1 MALAIA
7 LVTGCASGADNND
20 SFGVGAPMQGDDTG
34 STNFTS
40 SITAASTLE
49 GGASESDTLDDDADD
64 DDDADTTAS
73 LDAADDDADDDGT
86 TGSAESTGDDGMD
99 ESTTD
104 GGEESS
110 GGGESTGVGEM
121 CPQLATCAGA
131 SGLGSVSGDS
141 GSADLFFNG
150 SEPTWLEF
158 QVTEDND
165 DVVGEDLRFTVT
177 LTSPG
182 CCDFD
187 LYVYRGAEGG
197 TTGCDGFLESSISVG
212 AVDSVSMDWGEG
224 LVANGVDDS
233 AWVAVEIVPKN
244 DECQDGQD
252 WDLVVEG
259 DT

>member
-7 LVTGCASGADNND
+7 LATGCASGADNDAD

-34 STNFTS
+34 SSNFTS

-49 GGASESDTLDDDADD
+49 GGASESEGDSLD

-110 GGGESTGVGEM
+110 GGESTGVGEM
-121 CPQLATCAGA
+121 CPQMTTCAGA
-131 SGLGSVSGDS
+131 AGLGSVSGDS
-141 GSADLFFNG
+141 GSTDLFFNG

-165 DVVGEDLRFTVT
+165 DVVGEELRFTVT

-187 LYVYRGAEGG
+187 LYVYRGAAGG
-197 TTGCDGFLESSISVG
+197 ATGCGGFLESSISVG
-212 AVDSVSMDWGEG
+212 AIDSVSMDWGEG
-224 LVANGVDDS
+224 LVANGVDDT